1 MQSNQTVV
9 DSAPADKSGKAKK
22 IVKIVLDVVLYL
34 FLALCLFGVI
44 VTVTAKKDPDG
55 TANIFG
61 YQMRFVQSASME
73 KCEQTDVSQFQI
85 KDIPVKSVVFIQT
98 VPADEK
104 KAAEWYASLK
114 VGDVLT
120 FKYMYTKQ
128 ETITHRIVEI
138 VPNEEKGGYTIQ
150 LEGDNKASDAKTLK
164 QTIETWQTD
173 SLNYVVGKVTSAS
186 YPLGLFVYAL
196 KSPVGLVCIII
207 VPCLVVIGFEIMR
220 IVSVVNADK
229 VKKQKETEQARQ
241 DELDELKRKL
251 AALENA
257 AQTECAPTNIDG
269 EPTAPDGGTAE
280 AD

>member
-1 MQSNQTVV
+1 M
-9 DSAPADKSGKAKK
+9 
-22 IVKIVLDVVLYL
+22 
-34 FLALCLFGVI
+34 
-44 VTVTAKKDPDG
+44 
-55 TANIFG
+55 
-61 YQMRFVQSASME
+61 
-73 KCEQTDVSQFQI
+73 
-85 KDIPVKSVVFIQT
+85 
-98 VPADEK
+98 
-104 KAAEWYASLK
+104 
-114 VGDVLT
+114 
-120 FKYMYTKQ
+120 
-128 ETITHRIVEI
+128 
-138 VPNEEKGGYTIQ
+138 
-150 LEGDNKASDAKTLK
+150 
-164 QTIETWQTD
+164 
-173 SLNYVVGKVTSAS
+173 VGKVTSAS